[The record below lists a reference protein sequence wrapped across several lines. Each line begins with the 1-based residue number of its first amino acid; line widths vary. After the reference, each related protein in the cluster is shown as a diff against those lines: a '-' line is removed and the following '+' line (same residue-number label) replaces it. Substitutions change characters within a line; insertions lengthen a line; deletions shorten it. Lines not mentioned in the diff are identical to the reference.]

1 MVIKMEKDE
10 AVKLLEKKGYKT
22 IYDHGVP
29 IVLTS
34 GQITKKMYSEIEELL
49 RSKGYESSFGVRGN
63 YKIEETGNYEEN
75 VEEDMTEEDDLSASE
90 ETEIYE
96 SDDDMDDDIIEDMIE
111 EKEEASMSDLT
122 EIINS
127 DDAVQLTFD
136 SFLDDF
142 DTP

>member
-1 MVIKMEKDE
+1 MEKDE

-75 VEEDMTEEDDLSASE
+75 VEEDMTEEDELSAAE
-90 ETEIYE
+90 ETEIYG
-96 SDDDMDDDIIEDMIE
+96 SDDDIDEDEDIIE

>member
-1 MVIKMEKDE
+1 
-10 AVKLLEKKGYKT
+10 
-22 IYDHGVP
+22 
-29 IVLTS
+29 
-34 GQITKKMYSEIEELL
+34 MYSEIEELL
-49 RSKGYESSFGVRGN
+49 HSNGYASSFGVRGN

>member
-1 MVIKMEKDE
+1 MEKDE

-49 RSKGYESSFGVRGN
+49 HSNGYASSFGVRGN
-63 YKIEETGNYEEN
+63 YKIEETGNY
-75 VEEDMTEEDDLSASE
+75 E

>member
-1 MVIKMEKDE
+1 MEKDE

>member
-63 YKIEETGNYEEN
+63 YKIEENGNYEEN
-75 VEEDMTEEDDLSASE
+75 VEEDMTEEDELSAAE
-90 ETEIYE
+90 ETEIYG
-96 SDDDMDDDIIEDMIE
+96 SDDDIDEDIIENIIE

>member
-1 MVIKMEKDE
+1 MEKDE

-34 GQITKKMYSEIEELL
+34 RQITKKMYSEIEELL
-49 RSKGYESSFGVRGN
+49 HSNGYASSFGVRGN

-96 SDDDMDDDIIEDMIE
+96 SDDDMDDDMDDDIIEDMIE

-136 SFLDDF
+136 SFFNDF